1 MENQKFKFEIDDK
14 MLNEKINKFILR
26 YNFIYFKR
34 KNSCMYI
41 S

>member
-1 MENQKFKFEIDDK
+1 MENKKFKFEIDDK

-26 YNFIYFKR
+26 NNYIIFKR
-34 KNSCMYI
+34 KIACMYI